1 MSFKIVTDSCANL
14 TDEQIKNYDIEI
26 VSLSYIEGDN
36 IHKSYVKGVK
46 TDTKKFYDFAR
57 KKIPLSTSLPTQED
71 FSNVFKK
78 ILEQGNDI
86 LYIGFSSALSGTYQ
100 MGKLCIDDLKEKYPE
115 RKLLSVDSLC
125 ASLGQGLLVH
135 YAVQYKNEGKSIED
149 TYHLIEDNKLNIC
162 HWFTVDDLFFLK
174 RGGRLSATSA
184 IAGSILHIKPILHVS
199 DEGKLVP
206 VGKVIGRKKSLD
218 TLVDKMEKSI
228 DKSIVQPVYISHG
241 DCTDDAEY
249 VAQAVRDR
257 FGFDAITINYVDPV
271 IGVHSGPGT
280 VALFFVGAK
289 R

>member
-86 LYIGFSSALSGTYQ
+86 LYIGFSSVLSGTYQ

-149 TYHLIEDNKLNIC
+149 TYHLVEDNKLNIC

>member
-86 LYIGFSSALSGTYQ
+86 LYIGFSSVLSGTYQ
-100 MGKLCIDDLKEKYPE
+100 MGKLCLDDLKEKYPE

-149 TYHLIEDNKLNIC
+149 TYHLVEDNKLNIC

>member
-86 LYIGFSSALSGTYQ
+86 LYIGFSSVLSGTYQ
-100 MGKLCIDDLKEKYPE
+100 MGKLCLDDLKEKYPE

>member
-86 LYIGFSSALSGTYQ
+86 LYIGFSSVLSGTYQ
-100 MGKLCIDDLKEKYPE
+100 MGKLCLDDLKEKYPE

-162 HWFTVDDLFFLK
+162 QWYTVDDLFFLK

>member
-86 LYIGFSSALSGTYQ
+86 LYIGFSSVLSGTYQ

>member
-100 MGKLCIDDLKEKYPE
+100 MGKLCLDDLKEKYPE

>member
-149 TYHLIEDNKLNIC
+149 TYHLVEDNKLNIC